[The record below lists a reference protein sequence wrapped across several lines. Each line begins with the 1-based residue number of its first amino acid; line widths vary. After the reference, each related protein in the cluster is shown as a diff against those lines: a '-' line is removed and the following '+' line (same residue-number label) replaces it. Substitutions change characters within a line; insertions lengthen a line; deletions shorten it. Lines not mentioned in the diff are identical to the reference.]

1 MPTPR
6 MGMTHLNGHLMC
18 VVDVETTGERPGFH
32 DLIQICV
39 LPVDYKLDPWK
50 EFVPFYT
57 NLQLKRPENISEEAS
72 MKSRVKASEAQ
83 LNGLDP
89 YRGADLFEEWFEKL
103 KLAPGKRIVPLA
115 HNWPFDRG
123 FIIDWLGE
131 ENFRQFF
138 DGRYR
143 DTMVSAAFCNDRA
156 DFMIEPY
163 PYPKINLEYL
173 ATVMKIPHERAHD
186 ALGDC
191 ITTLEVYK
199 QMIKRFT

>member
-6 MGMTHLNGHLMC
+6 KGMTHLNGHMLC
-18 VVDVETTGERPGFH
+18 AVDVETTGERPGFH

-39 LPVDYKLDPWK
+39 LPADYKLEPWK
-50 EFVPFYT
+50 DYVPFYT
-57 NLQLKRPENISEEAS
+57 SLQLKRPENASEEARI
-72 MKSRVKASEAQ
+72 KTRLKWSEAQ
-83 LNGLDP
+83 LNGLEP
-89 YRGADLFEEWFEKL
+89 YRAADLFEEWFMKL
-103 KLAPGKRIVPLA
+103 GLAPGKRIVPLA

-143 DTMVSAAFCNDRA
+143 DTMVTAAFCNDRA
-156 DFMIEPY
+156 DFCIEPY
-163 PYPKINLEYL
+163 PYAKINLEYL
-173 ATVMKIPHERAHD
+173 AGTLKISHERAHD

-191 ITTLEVYK
+191 ITTLEVYR
-199 QMIKRFT
+199 QMCQKFQ